1 MPGFCY
7 SRRLL
12 LLCLVIGAVYGADI
26 VKNVGTKSAITEVK
40 SDKDTIGAADGEPQ
54 KPIVAF
60 QAAEKPTEK
69 DQLKDDS
76 IQPDEIKE
84 LFDRFDDDS
93 NGYLNR
99 KELFHYFVVTTPPDS
114 EMGRAYKKKDYF
126 NLVRYREFCKK
137 VGADPLMGLT
147 LENIQRA
154 YSQHYGYA
162 HKDWV
167 VTAGMRSMKIP
178 ARERQHIKEAF
189 AAFDLD
195 NNGFINWP
203 EMQKMVPSMTGQSY
217 EQMSYALGAD
227 ISEGIDLHGITKV
240 YTRHT
245 SPLRKA
251 IKEWEKPKDEIIV
264 VKEGNVM
271 AFWILA
277 VFFIVCLVAPITAWM
292 CGVHKTI
299 QGRKMIKQT
308 AQQMQELVKAT

>member
-1 MPGFCY
+1 
-7 SRRLL
+7 
-12 LLCLVIGAVYGADI
+12 
-26 VKNVGTKSAITEVK
+26 
-40 SDKDTIGAADGEPQ
+40 
-54 KPIVAF
+54 
-60 QAAEKPTEK
+60 
-69 DQLKDDS
+69 
-76 IQPDEIKE
+76 
-84 LFDRFDDDS
+84 
-93 NGYLNR
+93 
-99 KELFHYFVVTTPPDS
+99 
-114 EMGRAYKKKDYF
+114 
-126 NLVRYREFCKK
+126 
-137 VGADPLMGLT
+137 
-147 LENIQRA
+147 
-154 YSQHYGYA
+154 
-162 HKDWV
+162 
-167 VTAGMRSMKIP
+167 
-178 ARERQHIKEAF
+178 
-189 AAFDLD
+189 
-195 NNGFINWP
+195 
-203 EMQKMVPSMTGQSY
+203 MQKMVPSMTGQSY